1 MILYYNIVISKSFGT
16 TVLYAVHRWPKRRY
30 EAHNCYLCVFLQEVW
45 NQYYFSAVMIPLGW
59 THCLLQQKICT
70 AHRPYVIFYT
80 VCVLLLRATPRT
92 LDPDVDTPRV
102 NVDQQGEKRH
112 KNVSSGRL
120 THHVVLF
127 YYGSIATAS
136 HPPHAKCK
144 IFQTV
149 SVRQHNWFLSFFVFF
164 TPPPGRALLLQTHF
178 VQLQP
183 CGLTNW
189 CSSLVG

>member
-1 MILYYNIVISKSFGT
+1 MRPSAIGLNQCLLF
-16 TVLYAVHRWPKRRY
+16 AVR
-30 EAHNCYLCVFLQEVW
+30 
-45 NQYYFSAVMIPLGW
+45 IPLDR
-59 THCLLQQKICT
+59 TCCQLQQKT
-70 AHRPYVIFYT
+70 FTSRRPCVLFCT
-80 VCVLLLRATPRT
+80 VCVLLLRAMPRT

-164 TPPPGRALLLQTHF
+164 LNPQPSSVANTLCTTPTLWT
-178 VQLQP
+178 V
-183 CGLTNW
+183 
-189 CSSLVG
+189 

>member
-1 MILYYNIVISKSFGT
+1 MNVSFCKRSEISVYSSPSW
-16 TVLYAVHRWPKRRY
+16 YHSWPY
-30 EAHNCYLCVFLQEVW
+30 ITFLT
-45 NQYYFSAVMIPLGW
+45 Y
-59 THCLLQQKICT
+59 CLLQQSICT
-70 AHRPYVIFYT
+70 SHRPCIIFYT
-80 VCVLLLRATPRT
+80 ACVLLLRAMPRT

-102 NVDQQGEKRH
+102 NVDQQGEERH

-144 IFQTV
+144 ILQTV
-149 SVRQHNWFLSFFVFF
+149 SVRQHNWFLSFFVF
-164 TPPPGRALLLQTHF
+164 PLRPLLLQTHF

-183 CGLTNW
+183 CGLSNW
-189 CSSLVG
+189 FSSLVG

>member
-1 MILYYNIVISKSFGT
+1 MRLSARGLKWVLILRCQDTFWPN
-16 TVLYAVHRWPKRRY
+16 VLPAAAVNMHPYR
-30 EAHNCYLCVFLQEVW
+30 
-45 NQYYFSAVMIPLGW
+45 QYD
-59 THCLLQQKICT
+59 
-70 AHRPYVIFYT
+70 IFYAA
-80 VCVLLLRATPRT
+80 CVLFLRVTPRT

-102 NVDQQGEKRH
+102 NVDQQGEKQH

-164 TPPPGRALLLQTHF
+164 NPPPHRLPLLLQTHF

-183 CGLTNW
+183 CGLSNW